1 MDAQDVEAML
11 NEAPKEKEKIQADYW
26 WEQVI
31 VLSKYDSKKG
41 GTRRFQCRYCGIQRG
56 GIAMRVKAHLMG
68 LKGHGIGPCGKIP
81 SHERARMEREY
92 VLLPETRGS
101 NNPTTIP
108 ASRPPSSS
116 SAATSRGG
124 ETISHSSW
132 PQSSRGT
139 QGKQSNL
146 FTSWHPQRKAQV
158 DATVARF
165 FYSCGI
171 SFNVPRSPFFKEMV
185 AEIAQFGPTYQP
197 PTFDAL
203 REKLLEDEVASI
215 KEAILPVRQK
225 WEAYGVSLVGDGWTN
240 IRSTSLEGVLASCRG
255 MPLYIE
261 STECGARQKT
271 APILCEMW
279 SKAVEYVGPKNVVQF
294 VSDDEATNRAAG
306 GLLQQKYP
314 HITWSPC
321 MAHCLNNLLKDI
333 GGLTWAKTTFATG
346 KEIVTFITRHH
357 FSLALYRTFAK
368 KQLLKYAETRFA
380 YNFLMLRRLRN
391 MRPSLK
397 QMVASPEWAAWPTSH
412 STTAQTCYNE
422 VIQEEYWVK
431 VDQLLRVCLPIV
443 TLLPEN
449 DPGSV
454 RDARDEDNEEEDEEE
469 QFEAQDCEDNDE
481 EATPEIVVDHDV
493 EL

>member
-81 SHERARMEREY
+81 SHERAQMEREY
-92 VLLPETRGS
+92 VLSPETRGS

-132 PQSSRGT
+132 PQPSTGT
-139 QGKQSNL
+139 Q
-146 FTSWHPQRKAQV
+146 
-158 DATVARF
+158 
-165 FYSCGI
+165 
-171 SFNVPRSPFFKEMV
+171 EMV

-215 KEAILPVRQK
+215 KEAILPARQK

-261 STECGARQKT
+261 STECGTRQKT

-279 SKAVEYVGPKNVVQF
+279 SKVVEYVGPKNVVQF
-294 VSDDEATNRAAG
+294 VSDGEATNRAA
-306 GLLQQKYP
+306 
-314 HITWSPC
+314 
-321 MAHCLNNLLKDI
+321 A
-333 GGLTWAKTTFATG
+333 
-346 KEIVTFITRHH
+346 
-357 FSLALYRTFAK
+357 
-368 KQLLKYAETRFA
+368 
-380 YNFLMLRRLRN
+380 
-391 MRPSLK
+391 
-397 QMVASPEWAAWPTSH
+397 
-412 STTAQTCYNE
+412 
-422 VIQEEYWVK
+422 
-431 VDQLLRVCLPIV
+431 
-443 TLLPEN
+443 EN
-449 DPGSV
+449 DPGFV
-454 RDARDEDNEEEDEEE
+454 RDAGVEDNEEEDEEE

>member
-1 MDAQDVEAML
+1 ML

-31 VLSKYDSKKG
+31 VLSKYDSKKR

-146 FTSWHPQRKAQV
+146 FTSWHPQRKPQV

-171 SFNVPRSPFFKEMV
+171 SFNVARSPFFKEMV

-294 VSDDEATNRAAG
+294 VSDGEATNRLQVKNQKFQRAVIALFGLESEDFESSSSVGNCLGMDGYKEEGSSSQDRQSNPTVHEVGEGSSQAEEGFPHAAFS
-306 GLLQQKYP
+306 
-314 HITWSPC
+314 IT
-321 MAHCLNNLLKDI
+321 
-333 GGLTWAKTTFATG
+333 GT
-346 KEIVTFITRHH
+346 
-357 FSLALYRTFAK
+357 
-368 KQLLKYAETRFA
+368 
-380 YNFLMLRRLRN
+380 
-391 MRPSLK
+391 
-397 QMVASPEWAAWPTSH
+397 ASPGTLFGGMQSMVPNPMYANIGLHPGFQGTQGQFGVSQGNLGMAGFSIPPVNMTPRHQHVTGQGVQMAPTGVSIIH
-412 STTAQTCYNE
+412 T
-422 VIQEEYWVK
+422 I
-431 VDQLLRVCLPIV
+431 
-443 TLLPEN
+443 
-449 DPGSV
+449 
-454 RDARDEDNEEEDEEE
+454 
-469 QFEAQDCEDNDE
+469 F
-481 EATPEIVVDHDV
+481 
-493 EL
+493 

>member
-41 GTRRFQCRYCGIQRG
+41 GTKKFQCRYCGIQRG
-56 GIAMRVKAHLMG
+56 GIAMRVKAHLFG

-81 SHERARMEREY
+81 AHERARMEREY
-92 VLLPETRGS
+92 VLLPETTGS

-132 PQSSRGT
+132 PQPSRGT

-146 FTSWHPQRKAQV
+146 FTSWHPQRKAQ
-158 DATVARF
+158 
-165 FYSCGI
+165 
-171 SFNVPRSPFFKEMV
+171 MV

-203 REKLLEDEVASI
+203 REKLLEEEVASI

-294 VSDDEATNRAAG
+294 VSDGEATNRAAS
-306 GLLQQKYP
+306 GLLEQKYP

-321 MAHCLNNLLKDI
+321 TAHCLNNLLKDI

-346 KEIVTFITRHH
+346 
-357 FSLALYRTFAK
+357 
-368 KQLLKYAETRFA
+368 
-380 YNFLMLRRLRN
+380 
-391 MRPSLK
+391 
-397 QMVASPEWAAWPTSH
+397 
-412 STTAQTCYNE
+412 
-422 VIQEEYWVK
+422 
-431 VDQLLRVCLPIV
+431 
-443 TLLPEN
+443 
-449 DPGSV
+449 SV
-454 RDARDEDNEEEDEEE
+454 RDAGDEDNEEEDEEE
-469 QFEAQDCEDNDE
+469 QFEAQDSEDNDE

>member
-1 MDAQDVEAML
+1 
-11 NEAPKEKEKIQADYW
+11 
-26 WEQVI
+26 
-31 VLSKYDSKKG
+31 
-41 GTRRFQCRYCGIQRG
+41 
-56 GIAMRVKAHLMG
+56 
-68 LKGHGIGPCGKIP
+68 
-81 SHERARMEREY
+81 MEREY

-124 ETISHSSW
+124 DTISHSSW

-171 SFNVPRSPFFKEMV
+171 SFNVACSPFFKEMV

-294 VSDDEATNRAAG
+294 VSDGKATNRAAG

-391 MRPSLK
+391 MRPALK
-397 QMVASPEWAAWPTSH
+397 QMVASPEWAAWPTSR

-431 VDQLLRVCLPIV
+431 VDQLLRVYINWQQCDTQALKLLITICSCYMFWSRITHLQAGFCVLQKMEKERVEKLAKQGGHSETGISNSAAAESPTLSRPAV
-443 TLLPEN
+443 TESSTDSNKNVAVAAGVVALIASGWWYYRVNKHVP
-449 DPGSV
+449 V
-454 RDARDEDNEEEDEEE
+454 EETEEL
-469 QFEAQDCEDNDE
+469 A
-481 EATPEIVVDHDV
+481 

>member
-1 MDAQDVEAML
+1 MQQWLD
-11 NEAPKEKEKIQADYW
+11 
-26 WEQVI
+26 
-31 VLSKYDSKKG
+31 
-41 GTRRFQCRYCGIQRG
+41 
-56 GIAMRVKAHLMG
+56 
-68 LKGHGIGPCGKIP
+68 
-81 SHERARMEREY
+81 
-92 VLLPETRGS
+92 
-101 NNPTTIP
+101 
-108 ASRPPSSS
+108 
-116 SAATSRGG
+116 
-124 ETISHSSW
+124 
-132 PQSSRGT
+132 
-139 QGKQSNL
+139 
-146 FTSWHPQRKAQV
+146 
-158 DATVARF
+158 F

-171 SFNVPRSPFFKEMV
+171 SFNVARSPFFKEMV

-203 REKLLEDEVASI
+203 REKLLEEEVASI

-294 VSDDEATNRAAG
+294 VSDGEATNRAAG
-306 GLLQQKYP
+306 GLLEQKYP

-368 KQLLKYAETRFA
+368 EELLKYAETRFA

-391 MRPSLK
+391 MRPALK
-397 QMVASPEWAAWPTSH
+397 QMVTSPEWAAWPTSR

-422 VIQEEYWVK
+422 VIQEESEYTRDVYIGFHK
-431 VDQLLRVCLPIV
+431 A
-443 TLLPEN
+443 EN

-454 RDARDEDNEEEDEEE
+454 RDAGDEDNEEEDEEE
-469 QFEAQDCEDNDE
+469 QFEAQDSEDNDE